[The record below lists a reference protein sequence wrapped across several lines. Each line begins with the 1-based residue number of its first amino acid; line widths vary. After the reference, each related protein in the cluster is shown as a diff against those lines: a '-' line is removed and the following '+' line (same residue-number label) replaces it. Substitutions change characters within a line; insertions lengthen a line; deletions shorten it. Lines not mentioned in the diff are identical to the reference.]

1 MQVPLAEVSA
11 THDGT
16 ELLGDWHSCLHHLA
30 GVSMLLLQRLA
41 LIKQKVALHQCTVH
55 QQSSDCT
62 ILPGV
67 NPQESSLCIKIY
79 V

>member
-11 THDGT
+11 THDGA

-41 LIKQKVALHQCTVH
+41 LIKQKAAVHQCTVH
-55 QQSSDCT
+55 QQSSDRT
-62 ILPGV
+62 IFPDA
-67 NPQESSLCIKIY
+67 NPQESSLCINIY
-79 V
+79 D